1 MPRAGRGARGG
12 RRGRRAARES
22 VRDLWRPL
30 GRARGL
36 PVAQDGR
43 ARSPPAT
50 QHPIWKASWRGALA
64 NSATRR
70 PRPPSSPL
78 AEADFLQGTRIVSSK
93 TGLRQVGSRG
103 HAVVHAADGRAA
115 RAVKKAARVRR
126 RVAHALGRSEAART
140 PRGRK
145 GRARVTPDDPIAG
158 RGAGGGAPAA
168 VRHARLERLAHLP
181 EGEACARGV
190 SARRAHH
197 PVRHNAIR
205 TSRGRRQGRRTIA
218 AERRRAGGGARKRAC
233 ACAGLAAILAPAAAR
248 ARGSQT
254 GEHAAPLAAGHA
266 GPPHA
271 VGRRR
276 AHLPRDMR
284 AACPTRARGGG
295 GHGRP
300 RSWRRHPPGGMS
312 CGEGVTAHLPKPL
325 PQEFL

>member
-1 MPRAGRGARGG
+1 MGYSRARAVVTAHSCARRHGTPCVQYTQTHLG
-12 RRGRRAARES
+12 SLKRSRAHTRSRRAWRRDLRAARRTRVSICVERS
-22 VRDLWRPL
+22 LRS
-30 GRARGL
+30 
-36 PVAQDGR
+36 
-43 ARSPPAT
+43 ARSHRPK
-50 QHPIWKASWRGALA
+50 HCHASPQMQCR
-64 NSATRR
+64 SDTDTVRR
-70 PRPPSSPL
+70 PS
-78 AEADFLQGTRIVSSK
+78 
-93 TGLRQVGSRG
+93 
-103 HAVVHAADGRAA
+103 

-145 GRARVTPDDPIAG
+145 GRARVTLDDPAAG

-205 TSRGRRQGRRTIA
+205 TSRGQRQGRRTIA
-218 AERRRAGGGARKRAC
+218 AERRQAGEGPRKRAC
-233 ACAGLAAILAPAAAR
+233 ARAGLAAILAPAAAR

-284 AACPTRARGGG
+284 AACPTRARGGRRA
-295 GHGRP
+295 RP
-300 RSWRRHPPGGMS
+300 PPAVASPSSGWD
-312 CGEGVTAHLPKPL
+312 ELR
-325 PQEFL
+325 

>member
-1 MPRAGRGARGG
+1 MAHHACNI
-12 RRGRRAARES
+12 RRRT
-22 VRDLWRPL
+22 
-30 GRARGL
+30 
-36 PVAQDGR
+36 
-43 ARSPPAT
+43 SPPAT

-64 NSATRR
+64 NSATRH
-70 PRPPSSPL
+70 PLAPSCPL
-78 AEADFLQGTRIVSSK
+78 AEADFLQGTKIVSSK
-93 TGLRQVGSRG
+93 TGLRQVGSHG

-218 AERRRAGGGARKRAC
+218 AERRRAGEGPRKRAC
-233 ACAGLAAILAPAAAR
+233 ARAGLAAILVPAAAR
-248 ARGSQT
+248 RVAARQASTRRPSPPGT
-254 GEHAAPLAAGHA
+254 PDPRTRWGAGARTCH
-266 GPPHA
+266 GTLEQP
-271 VGRRR
+271 VQ
-276 AHLPRDMR
+276 
-284 AACPTRARGGG
+284 RARAGGG

-300 RSWRRHPPGGMS
+300 RLWRHHPPGGMS
-312 CGEGVTAHLPKPL
+312 CGEG
-325 PQEFL
+325 